1 MYGMLLATLLTAD
14 NAVLSTDIYEDIQEL
29 KKSVQEV
36 RKEQSQARVDELQQ
50 TIARLR
56 ERLLAEK
63 LDELRRNIQDL
74 RYEGGSYPGGAWPMP
89 LMPRALPFGQR
100 ALISLQVPPGVLL
113 SVNDRE
119 INLPSVNPSFVSPA
133 LEPGRDYVYD
143 FKVTLMQDGKPVVRT
158 KRVTVRPGAV
168 VRLNYEDME
177 VR

>member
-36 RKEQSQARVDELQQ
+36 RQEQSQARVDELQQ
-50 TIARLR
+50 TITRLR
-56 ERLLAEK
+56 ERLLEEK
-63 LDELRRNIQDL
+63 LDELRRDIQAL
-74 RYEGGSYPGGAWPMP
+74 RYEGMGYPRGAWPVP
-89 LMPRALPFGQR
+89 LMPRALPFSQR
-100 ALISLQVPPGVLL
+100 ALISLQVPAGVLV

-119 INLPSVNPSFVSPA
+119 ISLPSVNPSFVSPT
-133 LEPGRDYVYD
+133 LEPGRDYFYD
-143 FKVTLMQDGKPVVRT
+143 FKVTLVQDGKTVVRT
-158 KRVTVRPGAV
+158 KRVTVRPGAI